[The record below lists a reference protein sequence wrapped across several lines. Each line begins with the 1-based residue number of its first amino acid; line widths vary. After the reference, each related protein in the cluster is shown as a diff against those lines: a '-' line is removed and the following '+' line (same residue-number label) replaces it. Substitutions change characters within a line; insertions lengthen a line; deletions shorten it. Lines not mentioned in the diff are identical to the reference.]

1 MRTGLRHLAA
11 SSIGCATLLSA
22 GIALAQDGGA
32 SAKDPAAS
40 AVSASAPAP
49 ADTASPAEIEA
60 RKQREAAQRIR
71 LDAGYLSISS
81 RRFADA
87 ERQFADLVS
96 EIEAEPR
103 KPDTD
108 YYCALSRAETLT
120 YLLKAATDQQG
131 KRNAVVLSSVLCQAM
146 YGRAYALVEL
156 RRIPEARDTLER
168 LLRMAPYNA
177 QFLIE
182 YGNLLSRTREPA
194 KALPLFKL
202 AEDNASLMPE
212 GSQATW
218 VATALRS
225 QGYALVELGR
235 LDEAEAVYVKSL
247 QSAPGHR
254 GALAEIEYIRGR
266 KNGTVMP

>member
-1 MRTGLRHLAA
+1 MRTRLRRLAA
-11 SSIGCATLLSA
+11 TSIGGVALLSA
-22 GIALAQDGGA
+22 GIAFAQDAGTP
-32 SAKDPAAS
+32 AKDSTVRAS
-40 AVSASAPAP
+40 SPSASSP
-49 ADTASPAEIEA
+49 ADTASPAETEA

-81 RRFADA
+81 RRFVDA

-108 YYCALSRAETLT
+108 YYCALSQAETLT
-120 YLLKAATDQQG
+120 YLLKAAANPQS
-131 KRNAVVLSSVLCQAM
+131 KRDAVVLSSVLCQAM

-182 YGNLLSRTREPA
+182 YGNLLSRLREPA

-235 LDEAEAVYVKSL
+235 LDEAEAAYVKSL

-266 KNGTVMP
+266 KNGTVKP